1 MRSLIKRI
9 LKESDDFDWVRGV
22 NSFEPGEHFDSDSI
36 CFNRDDCSCSVSINK
51 ENVIFCVD
59 IDDWASWCGIDDNDL
74 TYIRETLYHGPDHDG
89 DGDYYEVDD
98 EEFQYSHY
106 EFTADD
112 IGRLQNILTIV
123 TNGREDID
131 DYISDN
137 MLSLGKSLIH
147 QPLKDMFDTLVGSYL
162 HKTAESVDKN
172 RWHSVVA
179 EIHSVVNSTECDWSV
194 NYSRYGSTELIITI
208 PTNVFW
214 NMQSDRLYSLSDIL
228 IKISDGLSSTSWNE
242 IFWDEYDTSGSDI
255 SEDISDFLHNAEE
268 YLEENEEQ
276 VKKLSE
282 LHDMM
287 INLKFH
293 ISAGHHGRNTIMYQK
308 LNTNDTMW
316 VVIINYEVE
325 MAKLKLYK
333 DKYNRWSS
341 SIREFEVTLDKI
353 PEYINNYSLKL

>member
-1 MRSLIKRI
+1 MRNLIKKI
-9 LKESDDFDWVRGV
+9 LKESDEFDWIRDV
-22 NSFEPGEHFDSDSI
+22 NSFNPGEHFDSDSV

-59 IDDWASWCGIDDNDL
+59 IDDWASWCDIDDTDL
-74 TYIRETLYHGPDHDG
+74 TYIREALYHGPDHDG
-89 DGDYYEVDD
+89 DGDYYEVDE

-112 IGRLQNILTIV
+112 IIRLQNILKIV

-147 QPLKDMFDTLVGSYL
+147 QPLKDMFNQLVGSYL
-162 HKTAESVDKN
+162 HKTAESVDRN
-172 RWHSVVA
+172 RWNGVVT
-179 EIHSVVNSTECDWSV
+179 EIHRVVNSTECDWSV
-194 NYSRYGSTELIITI
+194 NYSRYGGTELIITI

-214 NMQSDRLYSLSDIL
+214 NMQSNRLYSLSDIL
-228 IKISDGLSSTSWNE
+228 IKISDGLSSTSWGE
-242 IFWDEYDTSGSDI
+242 FFWDDYDTSGVDV
-255 SEDISDFLHNAEE
+255 SEDISDFLDKTEE

-276 VKKLSE
+276 VKELSG

-287 INLKFH
+287 INLGFH
-293 ISAGHHGRNTIMYQK
+293 LSDDLFSTIMYQK
-308 LNTNDTMW
+308 PNTNDTMW

-325 MAKLKLYK
+325 MAELKLYK

-341 SIREFEVTLDKI
+341 PIREFKVTLDKI